1 MFSLYVHLEVL
12 SKMIS
17 YIYKNSR
24 KYFNPRRLQSVLN
37 DNVLKI
43 ICTTT
48 IILVIIV
55 MTKLLKSGSYEV
67 YSTNQYQNMI
77 SESIETCE
85 AFLKDT
91 VTSLS
96 TAKHFE
102 TYSTRND
109 RYRLWNGS
117 KSCDNFKQLIEQPVW
132 LSEEEKSYPIAY
144 SLLIYDD
151 IEWTARLLRLIY
163 RPNNLYCIHVDRKSP
178 EWFHEEIVKL
188 SRCFGVN
195 VLVVNRSESI
205 RVVWGHYSVVEGFL
219 ACSEMLFNNPTVN
232 WQYLLNINGKELPL
246 RTNWELVVALKA
258 LNKSNIIECARK
270 NAPEERIPSK
280 QPSFVVNWT
289 KGSFHAALRRE
300 MVDYILHDKRA
311 LEIRKILKEEEHLG
325 KIPDELFFSTLA
337 YNPQLQ
343 APGTCLTCHESNEKD
358 PRATF
363 VARYKIWWPN
373 YCGSR
378 RIVRS
383 ICILGIQ
390 HLHNFTQRT
399 EFFVNKFNNGFHEF
413 AYDCLEYWI
422 LKKMRQEHLSGE
434 LDRKFS
440 TTFYSK
446 LFCSSDHI

>member
-1 MFSLYVHLEVL
+1 MV
-12 SKMIS
+12 
-17 YIYKNSR
+17 N
-24 KYFNPRRLQSVLN
+24 
-37 DNVLKI
+37 
-43 ICTTT
+43 
-48 IILVIIV
+48 
-55 MTKLLKSGSYEV
+55 LLKSGSYEV
-67 YSTNQYQNMI
+67 PTTNLYQNMI

-91 VTSLS
+91 VKSPLT
-96 TAKHFE
+96 TKHFE

-109 RYRLWNGS
+109 RYHLWDGS

-151 IEWTARLLRLIY
+151 VEWTARLLRLIY

-178 EWFHEEIVKL
+178 EWFYEEIVNL

-219 ACSEMLFNNPTVN
+219 ACSELLFNNPTVK
-232 WQYLLNINGKELPL
+232 WQYLVNINGKELPL
-246 RTNWELVVALKA
+246 RTNWELVAALKA
-258 LNKSNIIECARK
+258 LNMSNIIDCARK
-270 NAPEERIPSK
+270 NAPEERIPLK
-280 QPSFVVNWT
+280 QPNFVVKWT
-289 KGSFHAALRRE
+289 KGSFHAALRRD

-311 LEIRKILKEEEHLG
+311 LEIRKIFKEEENLP

-337 YNPQLQ
+337 YNPQLE
-343 APGTCLTCHESNEKD
+343 APGACLTCHVSNGKD

-363 VARYKIWWPN
+363 VARYKIWWPA
-373 YCGSR
+373 YCASR
-378 RIVRS
+378 RIVRG
-383 ICILGIQ
+383 ICIFGIQ

-399 EFFVNKFNNGFHEF
+399 EFFVNKFNHGFHEF

-422 LKKMRQEHLSGE
+422 LKKMKQEHLSGE
-434 LDRKFS
+434 LDTKFN
-440 TTFYSK
+440 TTFYSR